1 LNWFTPAFLAL
12 FGYYL
17 IGRYNDKMK
26 NKLPTILLALSLT
39 SLVGFSTG
47 DEIELDAFLTAR
59 TSPDFLKYTKNIA
72 TTLAEG
78 TTGEVVE
85 IKKFSTGNS
94 GIKMKVASGPK
105 AGQSYWVYYNKKT
118 PAIKLASRDS
128 KKEVEPEVIPVVEK
142 TNAPVEPIQAETKME
157 VTGRRD
163 IEEHSLEEATRAADI
178 ALGKEFL
185 GETVSPKILPCV
197 AGGDSPL
204 SQNVDTYSPQNALA
218 DINSG
223 ELKFVGRELMP
234 GSGQN
239 RTCVYQ
245 NAKVYVLYNNCMAS
259 RKEAQATDIEVISK
273 QGGSMKFY
281 VEIFDA
287 GKPMSKLSRDEYK
300 KGTFSIVYTKTPAP
314 GNLNISKMSDY
325 IKSNEI
331 NGDACF
337 IGESFK
343 AQDMNTKSSCMGE
356 VENKVSDW
364 APSAESFWKNPPQEW
379 YSTQSKLRK
388 LVETTPF

>member
-1 LNWFTPAFLAL
+1 
-12 FGYYL
+12 
-17 IGRYNDKMK
+17 MK

-59 TSPDFLKYTKNIA
+59 TSPDFMKYTKNIA

-78 TTGEVVE
+78 TTGEVEE
-85 IKKFSTGNS
+85 IKNFATGNS
-94 GIKMKVASGPK
+94 GIKMKVTSGPK
-105 AGQSYWVYYNKKT
+105 AGQSYWVYYNKNA
-118 PAIKLASRDS
+118 PALKLASNNS

-142 TNAPVEPIQAETKME
+142 TNAPVEPIQAQTTME

-163 IEEHSLEEATRAADI
+163 MEEHSLEEATRAADI

-197 AGGDSPL
+197 AGENTNPDVPDN
-204 SQNVDTYSPQNALA
+204 QETYSPQKALA

-223 ELKFVGRELMP
+223 ELKFIGRELMP

-239 RTCVYQ
+239 RTCIYQ

-259 RKEAQATDIEVISK
+259 RKEAPATDIEVISK
-273 QGGSMKFY
+273 EGGSMKFY

-287 GKPMSKLSRDEYK
+287 GKPMSKLNRDEYK
-300 KGTFSIVYTKTPAP
+300 RGTFSLAYTKTPPP
-314 GNLNISKMSDY
+314 GNLNVSKMVSY
-325 IKSNEI
+325 LKSNEI
-331 NGDACF
+331 NGNACF
-337 IGESFK
+337 IGETFK
-343 AQDMNTKSSCMGE
+343 PQNVNTKAACIGGI
-356 VENKVSDW
+356 ENKVSDW
-364 APSAESFWKNPPQEW
+364 APSAESFWSNPPQEW

>member
-1 LNWFTPAFLAL
+1 
-12 FGYYL
+12 
-17 IGRYNDKMK
+17 MK
-26 NKLPTILLALSLT
+26 NKIPTLLLVLSLT

-47 DEIELDAFLTAR
+47 DEIELDSFLSAR
-59 TSPDFLKYTKNIA
+59 TSPDFMKYTANIA
-72 TTLAEG
+72 TTLATG

-85 IKKFSTGNS
+85 IKKFATGNS
-94 GIKMKVASGPK
+94 GIKMKVTSGPK
-105 AGQSYWVYYNKKT
+105 IGESYWVYYNKNT
-118 PAIKLASRDS
+118 PALKLALRNS
-128 KKEVEPEVIPVVEK
+128 KKEIEPEVVQVAEK
-142 TNAPVEPIQAETKME
+142 TNAPIEPVQAETTME

-163 IEEHSLEEATRAADI
+163 IEEHSLEEATRIADI

-185 GETVSPKILPCV
+185 GETVAPKILPCV
-197 AGGDSPL
+197 AGNDSPL
-204 SQNVDTYSPQNALA
+204 SQNLDTYSPQNALA

-223 ELKFVGRELMP
+223 DLKFIGRELMP

-239 RTCVYQ
+239 RTCIYQ

-259 RKEAQATDIEVISK
+259 RKEAPATDIEVISK
-273 QGGSMKFY
+273 QGGTVKFY

-300 KGTFSIVYTKTPAP
+300 KGTFSVAFTKTPPP
-314 GNLNISKMSDY
+314 GNLNVSKMVDY
-325 IKSNEI
+325 LKSNEI
-331 NGDACF
+331 NGNACF
-337 IGESFK
+337 LGATFK
-343 AQDMNTKSSCMGE
+343 AQDMNTKAACIGQLE
-356 VENKVSDW
+356 DKVSDW